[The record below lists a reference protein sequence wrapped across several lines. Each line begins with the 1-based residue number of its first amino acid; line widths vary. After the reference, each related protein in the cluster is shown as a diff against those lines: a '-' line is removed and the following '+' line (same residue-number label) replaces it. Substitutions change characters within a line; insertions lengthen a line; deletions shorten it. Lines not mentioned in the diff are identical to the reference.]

1 MLSSVLFIIGIN
13 MLKVNHI
20 LQAIALT
27 LISSASFA
35 TPAKNI
41 ILIIGDGM
49 DDHQVTI
56 ARNYLVGPA
65 GQLTLDNM
73 PVRSSVAVLTVD
85 EEDPN
90 KPVFVA
96 DSANTASA
104 IATGVVT
111 SKGRISTTP
120 NTNQPVTTL
129 MELAAEA
136 GIATGVVSTASV
148 TDATPASFLSHSK
161 YRGCESPN
169 MMNPS
174 ASYYGIIKPR
184 CDTDSKANGGPG
196 SIAEQLVES
205 QAQVI
210 LGGGTKHFDHISD
223 SDGQHLLKK
232 AQQAGFGV
240 VQNREALLNANTTRL
255 LGLFSPSTMPVM
267 WRGDEGRKAEFLAD
281 NDAPFGCEA
290 EPTFTGMPT
299 LREMTSKALD
309 LLSRNDK
316 GFVLMIESAS
326 VDKQSHA
333 RKPCGHIGEMKQLDD
348 TLKLALT
355 YAEKHPDTL
364 ILVTADHGHAAQII
378 PAQSLFAALG
388 AENHSSGRVAMV
400 TTPHGEVMAI
410 NYATNSGKGSEE
422 HTGVQ
427 VPLYGNSVA
436 EGLLPSHINQ
446 PELFGVM
453 TAYLG
458 L

>member
-1 MLSSVLFIIGIN
+1 MLTTILFIFGIS
-13 MLKVNHI
+13 MFRVNHT
-20 LQAIALT
+20 LIAMALSV
-27 LISSASFA
+27 ISSASFA

-49 DDHQVTI
+49 DDQQVTI
-56 ARNYLVGPA
+56 ARNYLEGPA
-65 GQLTLDNM
+65 GQLTLDKM

-85 EEDPN
+85 EEDPS

-111 SKGRISTTP
+111 SKGRISSTA
-120 NTNQPVTTL
+120 NTNKPLKTI
-129 MELAAEA
+129 MELAADA

-161 YRGCESPN
+161 YRGCEGPN
-169 MMNPS
+169 MMSAS

-196 SIAEQLVES
+196 SIAQQLVES

-210 LGGGTKHFDHISD
+210 LGGGVKHFDQASD
-223 SDGQHLLKK
+223 SDGQHLLEK
-232 AQQAGFGV
+232 AQQAGFSV
-240 VQNREALLNANTTRL
+240 LQDSDELLNAKGTRL

-267 WRGDEGRKAEFLAD
+267 WRGNEGRKAEFLKD
-281 NDAPFGCEA
+281 NDEPFGCEN
-290 EPTFTGMPT
+290 EPKFDGMPT
-299 LREMTSKALD
+299 LVEMTSKALD
-309 LLSRNDK
+309 VLANNDK
-316 GFVLMIESAS
+316 GFVLMVESAS
-326 VDKQSHA
+326 VDKQSHG

-348 TLKLALT
+348 TLKLAL
-355 YAEKHPDTL
+355 AFADKHPETL
-364 ILVTADHGHAAQII
+364 VLVTADHGHAAQII

-388 AENHSSGRVAMV
+388 SDNHSSGRVALLK
-400 TTPHGEVMAI
+400 TPRGDVMAI
-410 NYATNSGKGSEE
+410 NYATNSGEGSEE

-427 VPLYGNSVA
+427 VPLYGNAVA
-436 EGLLPSHINQ
+436 EGLFPSHINQ
-446 PELFGVM
+446 PDLFGVM
-453 TAYLG
+453 KAYLE